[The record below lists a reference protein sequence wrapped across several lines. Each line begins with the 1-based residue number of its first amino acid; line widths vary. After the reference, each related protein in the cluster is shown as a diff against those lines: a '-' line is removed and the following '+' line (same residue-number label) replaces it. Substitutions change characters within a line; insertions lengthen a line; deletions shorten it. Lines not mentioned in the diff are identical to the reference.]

1 MIAANL
7 SDQLAFGFGECLAAP
22 VRTIVFPGSSPGAYF
37 CRGRNS
43 AGRTG
48 LAARVTKK
56 CFILRPRN
64 SGANA
69 QPFGFGAS
77 KKSRGR
83 EIIPSVTAPFALPSQ
98 VRNPSP
104 RSRRS
109 ARSGAPG
116 GDVPGTPPP
125 ADSPK
130 AAPSAGSAPAKS
142 VLPTKNELSLSDALQ
157 PSALPPEF
165 SPWECFECRAA
176 TNCGQVSATTL
187 FLIFAISSI

>member
-1 MIAANL
+1 
-7 SDQLAFGFGECLAAP
+7 
-22 VRTIVFPGSSPGAYF
+22 VFPGSSPGAYF

-43 AGRTG
+43 GRENRPRRPCHKKM
-48 LAARVTKK
+48 LHAA
-56 CFILRPRN
+56 PRN

-83 EIIPSVTAPFALPSQ
+83 EIIPSVTAPFALPPQ

-130 AAPSAGSAPAKS
+130 AAPSVGSAPAKS

-176 TNCGQVSATTL
+176 TNRGQVSATTL

>member
-1 MIAANL
+1 LDLESVLRRPLGPLCFLAPLLVHISAEAAIR
-7 SDQLAFGFGECLAAP
+7 QGEPASPP
-22 VRTIVFPGSSPGAYF
+22 VSQ
-37 CRGRNS
+37 
-43 AGRTG
+43 
-48 LAARVTKK
+48 KK
-56 CFILRPRN
+56 CFMLRPRN

-165 SPWECFECRAA
+165 SPRGMF
-176 TNCGQVSATTL
+176 
-187 FLIFAISSI
+187 